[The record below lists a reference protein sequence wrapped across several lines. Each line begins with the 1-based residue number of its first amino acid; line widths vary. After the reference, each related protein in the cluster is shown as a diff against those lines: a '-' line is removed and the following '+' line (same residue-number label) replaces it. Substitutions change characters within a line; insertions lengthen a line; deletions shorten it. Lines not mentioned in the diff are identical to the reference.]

1 MGYVVVLITAPVE
14 KASEIATFLVE
25 KELAACVNV
34 IEQVH
39 STYWW
44 MGKIEND
51 AESLLIAKTKSELFK
66 KLVEEVKKVHPYE
79 VPEIIALPVVDGNE
93 DYLRWID
100 ESLKGEKA

>member
-14 KASEIATFLVE
+14 KAPEIATFLVE
-25 KELAACVNV
+25 KKLAACVNV

-51 AESLLIAKTKSELFK
+51 TEGLLIAKTKSELFK
-66 KLVEEVKKVHPYE
+66 KLMEEVKKVHPYG
-79 VPEIIALPVVDGNE
+79 VPEIIALPIADGNE
-93 DYLRWID
+93 NYLRWID
-100 ESLKGEKA
+100 ESLKGEEA